1 VSLLKEKGMG
11 STRLFVGG
19 IIPNQDIETLRQ
31 MGVSE
36 VFLPGASLKDIV
48 ERVERTVSAN

>member
-1 VSLLKEKGMG
+1 MEG
-11 STRLFVGG
+11 TRLFVGG
-19 IIPNQDIETLRQ
+19 IIPTQDIEPLRK

-48 ERVERTVSAN
+48 ERVERTVAAN

>member
-1 VSLLKEKGMG
+1 MGDDKEKGMAG
-11 STRLFVGG
+11 TRIFVGG
-19 IIPNQDIETLRQ
+19 IIPTQDIEPLRN

-48 ERVERTVSAN
+48 ERVERTVAAN

>member
-1 VSLLKEKGMG
+1 MM
-11 STRLFVGG
+11 
-19 IIPNQDIETLRQ
+19 PPQDIEPLRQ

-48 ERVERTVSAN
+48 ERVERAVAAA